1 MAVVAVVG
9 AQWGDEGK
17 GKVVDV
23 LSTKAHVVVRYQG
36 GSNAGHT
43 IVNHLGTFRLH
54 LVPSGILKSGVTCVI
69 GNGVVVD
76 PELLIEELDNLEKMG
91 VDTSGLRISERAH
104 IVMPYHALQDR
115 LEEEARGEWKIGTT
129 LRGIGPAYADKVARE
144 GIRMVD
150 LLDLPDL
157 RGRLS
162 YLVGQKNLILGQA
175 YGAAPVSV
183 SETYAIC
190 ERYRERLASYI
201 TDTSLL
207 LADAIDD
214 GKNVVLEGAQ
224 GTLIDLEFGTYPF
237 VTSSSPTVGAAC
249 TGTGIPP
256 RAIDRVY
263 GVFKAY
269 YTRVGSGPFPTELTD
284 ATGNLVRERGHEYGT
299 TTGRPRRVGW
309 FDAVLGSYA
318 VRINGFDGCVLN
330 HLDVFDTL
338 ERIKVCV
345 AYRLDGVETRR
356 IPASVNEYAR
366 CEPVF
371 EEFDGWCRDTTAIRR
386 FEDLPQ
392 EAQRYVTRVGELLGC
407 PVSMISL
414 GPHRDQTIIREALL

>member
-76 PELLIEELDNLEKMG
+76 PELLIEELDNLKKMG

-386 FEDLPQ
+386 FEDLPY